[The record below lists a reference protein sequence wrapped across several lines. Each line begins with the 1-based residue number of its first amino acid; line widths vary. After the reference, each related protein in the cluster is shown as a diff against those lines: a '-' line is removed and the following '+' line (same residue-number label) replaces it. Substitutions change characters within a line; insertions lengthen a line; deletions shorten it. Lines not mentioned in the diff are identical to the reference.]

1 MDGMRGESE
10 GDFPGPS
17 SMPLNFLIICEEA
30 SRERVVERGGEGIER
45 GKD

>member
-1 MDGMRGESE
+1 MRGESE

-45 GKD
+45 GKN